1 MTAAADRLR
10 ELAASTS
17 VEVTP
22 RHAAE
27 LGPGVLPAGTSVYI
41 TALPGADLENLVTGA
56 AAVRAAGYSPVPH
69 ITARAISGP
78 DQLDRLL
85 GRLVEAA
92 AVDDVLVI
100 AGGAKEVAGE
110 YTSSMD
116 VLRSGL
122 LEQHGIGRAGVAGHP
137 EGSPDIPPEAALQ
150 AVRDKNAFA
159 ESSSI
164 ELRIV
169 SQFALAS
176 APYIAWERE
185 LREHGN
191 RLPVIAGIP
200 GVTSPATLL
209 KYALACG
216 VGPSVNVLRKKSGGL
231 IKLAT
236 TRLWKPD
243 EVAEGIARSTLDDP
257 QSLIRG
263 LHIFP
268 FGGVERSAEWLA
280 EIRGAEATIP
290 A

>member
-1 MTAAADRLR
+1 MTNVAGRLR
-10 ELAASTS
+10 ELASSTS

-22 RHAAE
+22 RHAADMA
-27 LGPGVLPAGTSVYI
+27 PGMLPAGSSVYI

-56 AAVRAAGYSPVPH
+56 AAVRVAGYVPVPH

-78 DQLDRLL
+78 DELDRLL
-85 GRLVEAA
+85 GRLVDAA

-100 AGGAKEVAGE
+100 AGGAKEVAGS

-122 LEQHGIGRAGVAGHP
+122 LEQHGIVRAGVAGHP
-137 EGSPDIPPEAALQ
+137 EGSPDISPDAVIQ
-150 AVRDKNAFA
+150 AMRDKNAFA
-159 ESSSI
+159 DSSPI

-176 APYIAWERE
+176 APYVAWERE

-231 IKLAT
+231 VKLAT
-236 TRLWKPD
+236 TRAWKPD
-243 EVAEGIARSTLDDP
+243 EVAEGIARSTLEDP
-257 QSLIRG
+257 DSLIRG

-280 EIRGAEATIP
+280 QIRGAEATIP